1 MVIVLLKQKIGKLK
15 SQLILKKTL
24 FTILLVIVGANV
36 FAQGAGKI
44 SGTVADKKTGEIIIG
59 ASVKV
64 LGVNKAVATDVEG
77 RYIIGGL
84 TADNYVLEVSY
95 IGYTK
100 KNIIDVEVKDGST
113 TSLNVALE
121 ESQSLTLNQVVITST
136 VKKETVNSLYLKQKT
151 NVSISD
157 GISAEQIKRSPDR
170 NTSEVLKRVSGTSI
184 QDNKFVIVRGL
195 SDRYNTTLLNN
206 AILPSTEPDRKAF
219 SFDIIPS
226 NMIDNI
232 VINKTAS
239 PDLPGDFSGG
249 VVQVLTKDIP
259 TENYLFASAGTGY
272 NSQSTLQKFQLGEK
286 SGIENFGFFKSNR
299 NIPKGIPS
307 TQKYNVLTANQKID
321 AGKLFRNSF
330 QTNVFNAAMPS
341 QAYQLSMGLRKSLK
355 NNANIGA
362 IISVTYRNSEN
373 RNEAERYEYEGAT
386 QQYDFKDETFKF
398 SSSLGALANFAYI
411 KGNHKVAF
419 KNLYN
424 VSLDNTYTSRFGTQF
439 VDQDLIKGYSYDLVS
454 KSLLNSQ
461 LEGEHKFSWKD
472 VKLNWNLG
480 YSYSDRLQPD
490 LKSINYRLDYDQGAK
505 VYEAVVPNGTASRT
519 DASRFFSDLFEDSYN
534 AGLNVTL
541 PFTLFKEKSSLKV
554 GGLKQYKLRD
564 FKARK
569 FGYIKSFGAFEADL
583 LSLPYN
589 EIFNPINLKPTG
601 FILDE
606 GTENADKYDATSD
619 LNAGYAM
626 VDTRFGKKIRLSLGA
641 RVEDSYQLVNTADFT
656 GKKVKVEKQYLDV
669 LPSLNATYTLTD
681 QTNIRFSA
689 SQTVTRPELRELSN
703 FGFFDYISKRILQ
716 GNPDLKRS
724 QNTNI
729 DVKYEIF
736 PGAGQVLSISGYY
749 KYFKNPIEQVVSSGS
764 VKNITFQNA
773 NSATTYGME
782 LEARKNLAFISDNS
796 FYKNLTAYVNTS
808 IIFSTVN
815 LNSLVS
821 EITSRALQGQ
831 SPYLINAGL
840 LFNEPKSN
848 LSFNLLYNRVGE
860 RISEVGYQG
869 YPDIYE
875 KGRNMLDFQIS
886 KRLINNKAELRLNIA
901 DVLNEKIYFYQ
912 NNNNK
917 KTYQSNMDNIM
928 NTARTGMGASLTFTY
943 NFSLDKK

>member
-1 MVIVLLKQKIGKLK
+1 MK
-15 SQLILKKTL
+15 SQFTLKKALLTL
-24 FTILLVIVGANV
+24 LFVVIGATV
-36 FAQGAGKI
+36 FAQGTGKI
-44 SGTVADKKTGEIIIG
+44 SGTVADKKTGETIIG
-59 ASVKV
+59 ASVKL
-64 LGVNKAVATDVEG
+64 LGVNQAVATDVEG

-84 TADNYVLEVSY
+84 APGNYVLEVSY
-95 IGYTK
+95 IGYSIKSITA
-100 KNIIDVEVKDGST
+100 IEVKDGNT
-113 TSLNVALE
+113 TSVNVTLE
-121 ESQSLTLNQVVITST
+121 ESQSQTLNQVVVTST
-136 VKKETVNSLYLKQKT
+136 VNKETVNSLYLKQKT

-272 NSQSTLQKFQLGEK
+272 NSQSTFQKFQLGEK
-286 SGIENFGFFKSNR
+286 SGIENFGFFKSDR

-330 QTNVFNAAMPS
+330 QTNTFNAAMPS
-341 QAYQLSMGLRKSLK
+341 QAYQLSMGLRKALK

-362 IISVTYRNSEN
+362 IVSLTYRNSET
-373 RNEAERYEYEGAT
+373 RNEAERFDYEGAT
-386 QQYDFKDETFKF
+386 KQYDFNDETFKF
-398 SSSLGALANFAYI
+398 SSFLGALANFAYI
-411 KGNHKVAF
+411 KGNHKIAF

-424 VSLDNTYTSRFGTQF
+424 ISLDNTYTSRFGTQF

-461 LEGEHKFSWKD
+461 LEGEHKFSWQD
-472 VKLNWNLG
+472 LKLNWNLG

-534 AGLNVTL
+534 AGLNVNL

-569 FGYIKSFGAFEADL
+569 FGYIKSFGAFEANL
-583 LSLPYN
+583 LTLPYN
-589 EIFNPINLKPTG
+589 EIFNSTNLKPTG

-626 VDTRFGKKIRLSLGA
+626 LDTRLSKKIRLSLGA

-656 GKKVKVEKQYLDV
+656 GKKVKVEKQYLDI
-669 LPSLNATYTLTD
+669 LPSLNATYSLSD

-736 PGAGQVLSISGYY
+736 PGSGQVLSISGYY

-782 LEARKNLAFISDNS
+782 LEARKNLGFMGENS

-808 IIFSTVN
+808 VIFSTVN

-848 LSFNLLYNRVGE
+848 LSFNILYNRIGE

-886 KRLINNKAELRLNIA
+886 KKLINNKAELRLNLA
-901 DVLNEKIYFYQ
+901 DILNEKIYFYQ

-917 KTYQSNMDNIM
+917 KTYQSNIDNIM

>member
-1 MVIVLLKQKIGKLK
+1 MK
-15 SQLILKKTL
+15 SQFTLKKALLTL
-24 FTILLVIVGANV
+24 LFVVIGATV
-36 FAQGAGKI
+36 FAQGTGKI
-44 SGTVADKKTGEIIIG
+44 SGTVADKKTGETIIG

-84 TADNYVLEVSY
+84 MPGNYVLEVAY
-95 IGYTK
+95 IGYSIKSITA
-100 KNIIDVEVKDGST
+100 IEVKDGNT
-113 TSLNVALE
+113 TSVNVTLE
-121 ESQSLTLNQVVITST
+121 ESQSQTLNQVVVTTT

-157 GISAEQIKRSPDR
+157 GISAEQIRRSPDR

-272 NSQSTLQKFQLGEK
+272 NSQSTFQKFQLGEK
-286 SGIENFGFFKSNR
+286 SGIENFGFFKSDR

-307 TQKYNVLTANQKID
+307 TQRYNVLTANQKID

-330 QTNVFNAAMPS
+330 QTNTFNAAMPS
-341 QAYQLSMGLRKSLK
+341 QAYQLSMGLRKALK
-355 NNANIGA
+355 NKANIGA
-362 IISVTYRNSEN
+362 IVSLTYRNSET
-373 RNEAERYEYEGAT
+373 RNEAERFDYEGAT
-386 QQYDFKDETFKF
+386 KQYDFNDETFKF

-411 KGNHKVAF
+411 KGNHKIAF

-461 LEGEHKFSWKD
+461 LEGEHKFSWQD
-472 VKLNWNLG
+472 LKLNWNLG

-569 FGYIKSFGAFEADL
+569 FGYIKSFGAFEANL
-583 LSLPYN
+583 LTLPYN
-589 EIFNPINLKPTG
+589 EIFNSTNLKPTG
-601 FILDE
+601 FVLDE

-626 VDTRFGKKIRLSLGA
+626 LDTRLSKKIRLSFGA

-656 GKKVKVEKQYLDV
+656 GKKVKVEKQYLDI
-669 LPSLNATYTLTD
+669 LPSLNATYSLSD

-782 LEARKNLAFISDNS
+782 LEARKNLGFMGENS

-808 IIFSTVN
+808 VIFSTVN

-848 LSFNLLYNRVGE
+848 LSFNILYNRIGE

-886 KRLINNKAELRLNIA
+886 KKLINNKAELRLNLA

-917 KTYQSNMDNIM
+917 KTYQSNIDNIM

>member
-1 MVIVLLKQKIGKLK
+1 MK
-15 SQLILKKTL
+15 SQLTLKKALLTL
-24 FTILLVIVGANV
+24 LFVVIGATV
-36 FAQGAGKI
+36 FAQGTGKI
-44 SGTVADKKTGEIIIG
+44 SGTVADKKTGETIIG

-84 TADNYVLEVSY
+84 MSGNYVLEVSY
-95 IGYTK
+95 IGYSVKSITA
-100 KNIIDVEVKDGST
+100 IEVKDGNT
-113 TSLNVALE
+113 TSVNVTLE
-121 ESQSLTLNQVVITST
+121 ESQSQTLNQVVVTTT

-195 SDRYNTTLLNN
+195 SDRYNSTLLNN

-272 NSQSTLQKFQLGEK
+272 NSQSTFQKFQLGEK
-286 SGIENFGFFKSNR
+286 SGIENFGFFKSDR

-330 QTNVFNAAMPS
+330 QTNTFNAAMPS
-341 QAYQLSMGLRKSLK
+341 QAYQLSMGLRKALK
-355 NNANIGA
+355 NKANIGA
-362 IISVTYRNSEN
+362 IVSLTYRNSET
-373 RNEAERYEYEGAT
+373 RNEAERFDYEGST
-386 QQYDFKDETFKF
+386 KQYDFNDETFKF

-411 KGNHKVAF
+411 KGNNKIAF

-424 VSLDNTYTSRFGTQF
+424 ISLDNTYTSRFGTQF
-439 VDQDLIKGYSYDLVS
+439 VDKDLIKGYSYDLVS

-461 LEGEHKFSWKD
+461 LEGEHKFSWQD
-472 VKLNWNLG
+472 LKLNWNLG

-490 LKSINYRLDYDQGAK
+490 LKSVNYRLDYDQGAK
-505 VYEAVVPNGTASRT
+505 IYEAVVPNGTASRT

-534 AGLNVTL
+534 AGLNLNL
-541 PFTLFKEKSSLKV
+541 PFTLFNEKSLLKV

-569 FGYIKSFGAFEADL
+569 FGYIKSFGSFEANL
-583 LSLPYN
+583 LTLPYN
-589 EIFNPINLKPTG
+589 EIFNSTNLKPTG

-626 VDTRFGKKIRLSLGA
+626 LDTRLSKKIRLSLGA

-669 LPSLNATYTLTD
+669 LPSLNATYSLSD

-716 GNPDLKRS
+716 GNPNLKRS

-782 LEARKNLAFISDNS
+782 LEARKNLGFMGENN

-848 LSFNLLYNRVGE
+848 LSFNILYNRIGE

-886 KRLINNKAELRLNIA
+886 KKLIDNKAELRLNLA

-917 KTYQSNMDNIM
+917 KTYQSNVDNIM
-928 NTARTGMGASLTFTY
+928 NTARSGMGASLTFTY

>member
-1 MVIVLLKQKIGKLK
+1 MK
-15 SQLILKKTL
+15 SQFTLKKALLTL
-24 FTILLVIVGANV
+24 LFVVIGATV
-36 FAQGAGKI
+36 FAQGTGKI
-44 SGTVADKKTGEIIIG
+44 SGTVADKKTGETIIG

-84 TADNYVLEVSY
+84 MPGNYVLEVSY
-95 IGYTK
+95 IGYTIK
-100 KNIIDVEVKDGST
+100 SITAIEVKDGNT
-113 TSLNVALE
+113 TSVNVTLE
-121 ESQSLTLNQVVITST
+121 ESQSQTLNQVVVTTT

-157 GISAEQIKRSPDR
+157 GISAEQIRRSPDR

-272 NSQSTLQKFQLGEK
+272 NSQSTFQKFQLGEK
-286 SGIENFGFFKSNR
+286 SGIENFGFFKSDR

-330 QTNVFNAAMPS
+330 QTNTFNAAMPS
-341 QAYQLSMGLRKSLK
+341 QAYQLSMGLRKALK
-355 NNANIGA
+355 NKANIGA
-362 IISVTYRNSEN
+362 IVSLTYRNSET
-373 RNEAERYEYEGAT
+373 RNEAERFDYEGAT
-386 QQYDFKDETFKF
+386 KQYDFNDETFKF

-411 KGNHKVAF
+411 KGNHKIAF

-461 LEGEHKFSWKD
+461 LEGEHKFSWQD
-472 VKLNWNLG
+472 LKLNWNLG

-569 FGYIKSFGAFEADL
+569 FGYIKSFGAFEANL
-583 LSLPYN
+583 LTLPYN
-589 EIFNPINLKPTG
+589 EIFNSTNLKPTG

-626 VDTRFGKKIRLSLGA
+626 LDTRVSKKIRLSLGA

-656 GKKVKVEKQYLDV
+656 GKKVKVEKQYLDI
-669 LPSLNATYTLTD
+669 LPSLNATYSLSD

-782 LEARKNLAFISDNS
+782 LEARKNLGFMGENS

-808 IIFSTVN
+808 VIFSTVN

-848 LSFNLLYNRVGE
+848 LSFNILYNRIGE

-886 KRLINNKAELRLNIA
+886 KKLINNKAELRLNLA

-917 KTYQSNMDNIM
+917 KTYQSNIDNIM

>member
-1 MVIVLLKQKIGKLK
+1 MT
-15 SQLILKKTL
+15 LKKAL
-24 FTILLVIVGANV
+24 FTILFVSIVANV
-36 FAQGAGKI
+36 FAQGTGKI
-44 SGTVADKKTGEIIIG
+44 SGTVADKKTGETIIG

-64 LGVNKAVATDVEG
+64 LGVNKAVATDIEG
-77 RYIIGGL
+77 RYIIGDL
-84 TADNYVLEVSY
+84 TAGNYVLEVSY
-95 IGYTK
+95 IGYSI
-100 KNIIDVEVKDGST
+100 KNITAIEVNEGNT
-113 TSLNVALE
+113 TAVNVTLE
-121 ESQSLTLNQVVITST
+121 ESQPQTLNQVVITTT

-195 SDRYNTTLLNN
+195 SDRYNATLLNN

-272 NSQSTLQKFQLGEK
+272 NSQSTFQKFQLGEK
-286 SGIENFGFFKSNR
+286 SGVENFGFFKSDR

-330 QTNVFNAAMPS
+330 QTNTFNAAMPS
-341 QAYQLSMGLRKSLK
+341 QAYQLSMGLRKQLK
-355 NNANIGA
+355 NKANIGA
-362 IISVTYRNSEN
+362 IVSLTYRNSET
-373 RNEAERYEYEGAT
+373 RNDAERFDYEGAT
-386 QQYDFKDETFKF
+386 KQYDFNDETFKF

-411 KGNHKVAF
+411 KGNHKIAF

-461 LEGEHKFSWKD
+461 LEGEHKFSWQD
-472 VKLNWNLG
+472 LKLNWNLG

-541 PFTLFKEKSSLKV
+541 PFTLFKEKTSLKV
-554 GGLKQYKLRD
+554 GALKQYKLRD

-569 FGYIKSFGAFEADL
+569 FGYIKSFGAFESNL
-583 LSLPYN
+583 LTLPFN
-589 EIFNPINLKPTG
+589 EIFNSANLKPTG
-601 FILDE
+601 FVLDE
-606 GTENADKYDATSD
+606 GTENADKYDAASD

-626 VDTRFGKKIRLSLGA
+626 LDTRFGKKIRLSFGA
-641 RVEDSYQLVNTADFT
+641 RLEDSYQLVNTADFT

-669 LPSLNATYTLTD
+669 LPSLNATYSLSD

-689 SQTVTRPELRELSN
+689 SQTVTKPELRELSN

-782 LEARKNLAFISDNS
+782 LEARKNLGFIGENS

-808 IIFSTVN
+808 VIFSTVN

-848 LSFNLLYNRVGE
+848 LSFNILYNRIGE

-886 KRLINNKAELRLNIA
+886 KKLINNKAELRLNLA

-912 NNNNK
+912 NNNSQ
-917 KTYQSNMDNIM
+917 KTYQPNTDNIM

>member
-1 MVIVLLKQKIGKLK
+1 MK
-15 SQLILKKTL
+15 SQFTLKKALLTL
-24 FTILLVIVGANV
+24 LFVVIGATV
-36 FAQGAGKI
+36 FAQETGKI
-44 SGTVADKKTGEIIIG
+44 SGTVADKKTGETIIG

-84 TADNYVLEVSY
+84 MPGNYVLEVSY
-95 IGYTK
+95 IGYTIK
-100 KNIIDVEVKDGST
+100 SITAIEVKDGNT
-113 TSLNVALE
+113 TSVNVTLE
-121 ESQSLTLNQVVITST
+121 ESQSQTLNQVVVTTT

-157 GISAEQIKRSPDR
+157 GISAEQIRRSPDR

-272 NSQSTLQKFQLGEK
+272 NSQSTFQKFQLGEK
-286 SGIENFGFFKSNR
+286 SGIENFGFFKSDR

-330 QTNVFNAAMPS
+330 QTNTFNAAMPS
-341 QAYQLSMGLRKSLK
+341 QAYQLSMGLRKALK
-355 NNANIGA
+355 NKANFGA
-362 IISVTYRNSEN
+362 IVSLTYRNSET
-373 RNEAERYEYEGAT
+373 RNEAERFDYEGAT
-386 QQYDFKDETFKF
+386 KQYDFNDETFKF

-411 KGNHKVAF
+411 KGNHKIAF

-461 LEGEHKFSWKD
+461 LEGEHKFSWQD
-472 VKLNWNLG
+472 LKLNWNLG

-569 FGYIKSFGAFEADL
+569 FGYIKSFGAFEANL
-583 LSLPYN
+583 LTLPYN
-589 EIFNPINLKPTG
+589 EIFNSANLKPTG

-626 VDTRFGKKIRLSLGA
+626 LDTRVSKKIRLSLGA

-656 GKKVKVEKQYLDV
+656 GKKVKVEKQYLDI
-669 LPSLNATYTLTD
+669 LPSLNATYSLSD

-689 SQTVTRPELRELSN
+689 SKTVTRPELRELSN

-782 LEARKNLAFISDNS
+782 LEARKNLGFMGENS

-808 IIFSTVN
+808 VIFSTVN

-848 LSFNLLYNRVGE
+848 LSFNILYNRIGE

-886 KRLINNKAELRLNIA
+886 KKLINNKAELRLNLA

-917 KTYQSNMDNIM
+917 KTYQSNIDNIM

>member
-1 MVIVLLKQKIGKLK
+1 MK
-15 SQLILKKTL
+15 SQFTLKKALLTL
-24 FTILLVIVGANV
+24 LFVVIGATV
-36 FAQGAGKI
+36 FAQGTGKI
-44 SGTVADKKTGEIIIG
+44 SGTVADKKTGETIIG

-84 TADNYVLEVSY
+84 TPGNYVLEVSY
-95 IGYTK
+95 IGYTIK
-100 KNIIDVEVKDGST
+100 SITAIEVKDGNT
-113 TSLNVALE
+113 TSVNVTLE
-121 ESQSLTLNQVVITST
+121 ESQSQTLNQVVVTTT

-157 GISAEQIKRSPDR
+157 GISAEQIRRSPDR

-272 NSQSTLQKFQLGEK
+272 NSQSTFQKFQLGEK
-286 SGIENFGFFKSNR
+286 SGIENFGFFKSDR

-330 QTNVFNAAMPS
+330 QTNTFNAAMPS
-341 QAYQLSMGLRKSLK
+341 QAYQLSMGLRKALK
-355 NNANIGA
+355 NKANIGA
-362 IISVTYRNSEN
+362 IVSLTYRNSET
-373 RNEAERYEYEGAT
+373 RNEAERFDYEGAT
-386 QQYDFKDETFKF
+386 KQYDFNDETFKF

-411 KGNHKVAF
+411 KGNHKIAF

-461 LEGEHKFSWKD
+461 LEGEHKFSWQD
-472 VKLNWNLG
+472 LKLNWNLG

-569 FGYIKSFGAFEADL
+569 FGYIKSFGAFEANL
-583 LSLPYN
+583 LTLPYN
-589 EIFNPINLKPTG
+589 EIFNSTNLKPTG

-626 VDTRFGKKIRLSLGA
+626 LDIRVSKKIRLSLGA

-656 GKKVKVEKQYLDV
+656 GKKVKVEKQYLDI
-669 LPSLNATYTLTD
+669 LPSLNATYSLSD

-782 LEARKNLAFISDNS
+782 LEARKNLGFMGENS

-808 IIFSTVN
+808 VIFSTVN

-848 LSFNLLYNRVGE
+848 LSFNILYNRIGE

-886 KRLINNKAELRLNIA
+886 KKLINNKAELRLNLA

-917 KTYQSNMDNIM
+917 KTYQSNIDNIM

>member
-1 MVIVLLKQKIGKLK
+1 MVILLLKQKIGKLK
-15 SQLILKKTL
+15 SQSTLKNAL
-24 FTILLVIVGANV
+24 FTILLVIIGASV
-36 FAQGAGKI
+36 FAQGTGKI
-44 SGTVADKKTGEIIIG
+44 SGTVADKKTGETIIG
-59 ASVKV
+59 AAVKI
-64 LGVNKAVATDVEG
+64 LSVNKAIATDVEG
-77 RYIIGGL
+77 RYTIGGL
-84 TADNYVLEVSY
+84 TSGNYVLEISY

-100 KNIIDVEVKDGST
+100 KNITAIEVKEGNT
-113 TSLNVALE
+113 TSVNVTLE
-121 ESQSLTLNQVVITST
+121 ESQSQTLSQVVVTTTI
-136 VKKETVNSLYLKQKT
+136 KKETINSLYLKQRT

-195 SDRYNTTLLNN
+195 SDRYNATLLNN

-259 TENYLFASAGTGY
+259 TENYLFASAGSGY
-272 NSQSTLQKFQLGEK
+272 NSQSTFQKFQLGEK
-286 SGIENFGFFKSNR
+286 SGIENFGYFKSDR

-307 TQKYNVLTANQKID
+307 TQKYSVLTANQKID
-321 AGKLFRNSF
+321 AGKLFKNSF
-330 QTNVFNAAMPS
+330 HTNTFNAAMPS
-341 QAYQLSMGLRKSLK
+341 RAYQLSVGLKKALK
-355 NNANIGA
+355 NSAKIGA
-362 IISVTYRNSEN
+362 IFSLTYRNSEN
-373 RNEAERYEYEGAT
+373 RNEAERFDYEGAT
-386 QQYDFKDETFKF
+386 RQYDFNDETFKF

-411 KGNHKVAF
+411 KDNHKIAF

-424 VSLDNTYTSRFGTQF
+424 VSLDNTYTFRFGTQF
-439 VDQDLIKGYSYDLVS
+439 VDQDLIQGYSYDLVS

-461 LEGEHKFSWKD
+461 VEGEHKFSWQD
-472 VKLNWNLG
+472 LKLNWNVG

-490 LKSINYRLDYDQGAK
+490 LKSINYRLDYDQGAT

-534 AGLNVTL
+534 AGLNLTL

-569 FGYIKSFGAFEADL
+569 FGYIKSFGAFESNL
-583 LSLPYN
+583 LTLPYN
-589 EIFNPINLKPTG
+589 EIFNVANLKPTG

-626 VDTRFGKKIRLSLGA
+626 LDTRFGEKIRLSFGA
-641 RVEDSYQLVNTADFT
+641 RIEDSYQLVNTADFT

-669 LPSLNATYTLTD
+669 LPSLNATYNLSD

-724 QNTNI
+724 QNTNF

-749 KYFKNPIEQVVSSGS
+749 KFFRNPIEQIVSSGS

-782 LEARKNLAFISDNS
+782 LEARKNLGFIGEHS

-840 LFNEPKSN
+840 LFNEPKTN
-848 LSFNLLYNRVGE
+848 LSFNLLYNRIGE

-886 KRLINNKAELRLNIA
+886 KKLINNKAELRLNLA
-901 DVLNEKIYFYQ
+901 DILNEKIYFYQ
-912 NNNNK
+912 NNNRE
-917 KTYQSNMDNIM
+917 KTYQPKTDNIM
-928 NTARTGMGASLTFTY
+928 NTARAGMGASLTFSY
-943 NFSLDKK
+943 NLSLEKK

>member
-1 MVIVLLKQKIGKLK
+1 MK
-15 SQLILKKTL
+15 SQFTLKKALLTL
-24 FTILLVIVGANV
+24 LFVVIGATV
-36 FAQGAGKI
+36 FAQGTGKI
-44 SGTVADKKTGEIIIG
+44 SGTVADKKTGETIIG

-64 LGVNKAVATDVEG
+64 LGVNQAVATDVEG

-84 TADNYVLEVSY
+84 APGNYVLEVSY
-95 IGYTK
+95 IGYSIKSITA
-100 KNIIDVEVKDGST
+100 IEVKDGNT
-113 TSLNVALE
+113 TSVNVTLE
-121 ESQSLTLNQVVITST
+121 ESQSQTLNQVVVTST
-136 VKKETVNSLYLKQKT
+136 VNKETVNSLYLKQKT

-272 NSQSTLQKFQLGEK
+272 NSQSTFQKFQLGEK
-286 SGIENFGFFKSNR
+286 SGIENFGFFKSDR

-330 QTNVFNAAMPS
+330 QTNTFNAAMPS
-341 QAYQLSMGLRKSLK
+341 QAYQLSMGLRKALK

-362 IISVTYRNSEN
+362 IVSLTYRNSET
-373 RNEAERYEYEGAT
+373 RNEAERFDYEGAT
-386 QQYDFKDETFKF
+386 KQYDFNDETFKF
-398 SSSLGALANFAYI
+398 SSFLGALANFAYI
-411 KGNHKVAF
+411 KGNHKIAF

-424 VSLDNTYTSRFGTQF
+424 ISLDNTYTSRFGTQF

-461 LEGEHKFSWKD
+461 LEGEHKFSWQD
-472 VKLNWNLG
+472 LKLNWNLG

-534 AGLNVTL
+534 AGLNVNL

-569 FGYIKSFGAFEADL
+569 FGYIKSFGAFEANL
-583 LSLPYN
+583 LTLPYN
-589 EIFNPINLKPTG
+589 EIFNSTNLKPTG

-626 VDTRFGKKIRLSLGA
+626 LDTRLSKKIRLSLGA

-656 GKKVKVEKQYLDV
+656 GKKVKVEKQYLDI
-669 LPSLNATYTLTD
+669 LPSLNATYSLSD

-736 PGAGQVLSISGYY
+736 PGSGQVLSISGYY

-782 LEARKNLAFISDNS
+782 LEARKNLGFMGENS

-808 IIFSTVN
+808 VIFSTVN

-848 LSFNLLYNRVGE
+848 LSFNILYNRIGE

-886 KRLINNKAELRLNIA
+886 KKLINNKAELRLNLA
-901 DVLNEKIYFYQ
+901 DILNEKIYFYQ

-917 KTYQSNMDNIM
+917 KTYQSNIDNIM

>member
-1 MVIVLLKQKIGKLK
+1 LK
-15 SQLILKKTL
+15 SQFTLKKALLTL
-24 FTILLVIVGANV
+24 LFVVIGATV
-36 FAQGAGKI
+36 FAQGTGKI
-44 SGTVADKKTGEIIIG
+44 SGTVADKKTGETIIG

-84 TADNYVLEVSY
+84 MPGNYVLEVSY
-95 IGYTK
+95 IGYTIK
-100 KNIIDVEVKDGST
+100 SITAIEVKDGNT
-113 TSLNVALE
+113 TSVNVTLE
-121 ESQSLTLNQVVITST
+121 ESQSQTLNQVVVTTT

-157 GISAEQIKRSPDR
+157 GISAEQIRRSPDR

-272 NSQSTLQKFQLGEK
+272 NSQSTFQKFQLGEK
-286 SGIENFGFFKSNR
+286 SGIENFGFFKSDR

-330 QTNVFNAAMPS
+330 QTNTFNAAMPS
-341 QAYQLSMGLRKSLK
+341 QAYQLSMGLRKALK
-355 NNANIGA
+355 NKANIGA
-362 IISVTYRNSEN
+362 IVSLTYRNSET
-373 RNEAERYEYEGAT
+373 RNEAERFDYEGAT
-386 QQYDFKDETFKF
+386 KQYDFNDETFKF

-411 KGNHKVAF
+411 KGNHKIAF

-461 LEGEHKFSWKD
+461 LEGEHKFSWQD
-472 VKLNWNLG
+472 LKLNWNLG

-569 FGYIKSFGAFEADL
+569 FGYIKSFGAFEANL
-583 LSLPYN
+583 LTLPYN
-589 EIFNPINLKPTG
+589 EIFNSTNLKPTG

-626 VDTRFGKKIRLSLGA
+626 LDTRLSKKIRLSFGA

-656 GKKVKVEKQYLDV
+656 GKKVKVEKQYLDI
-669 LPSLNATYTLTD
+669 LPSLNATYSLSD

-782 LEARKNLAFISDNS
+782 LEARKNLGFMGENS

-808 IIFSTVN
+808 VIFSTVN

-848 LSFNLLYNRVGE
+848 LSFNILYNRIGE

-886 KRLINNKAELRLNIA
+886 KKLINNKAELRLNLA

-917 KTYQSNMDNIM
+917 KTYQSNIDNIM

>member
-1 MVIVLLKQKIGKLK
+1 MVILLLKQKLSKLK
-15 SQLILKKTL
+15 SQLTLKKAL
-24 FTILLVIVGANV
+24 LTILFVIVGANV
-36 FAQGAGKI
+36 FAQGTGKI
-44 SGTVADKKTGEIIIG
+44 SGTVADKKTGETIIG

-77 RYIIGGL
+77 RYAIGGL
-84 TADNYVLEVSY
+84 TAGNYVLEVSY
-95 IGYTK
+95 IGYSI
-100 KNIIDVEVKDGST
+100 KNITAIEVKEGNT
-113 TSLNVALE
+113 TTVNLTLE
-121 ESQSLTLNQVVITST
+121 ESQSQTLNQVVITST

-195 SDRYNTTLLNN
+195 SDRYNATLLNN

-272 NSQSTLQKFQLGEK
+272 NSQSTFQKFQLGDK
-286 SGIENFGFFKSNR
+286 SGVENFGFFKSER

-307 TQKYNVLTANQKID
+307 TQKYSVLTANQKID
-321 AGKLFRNSF
+321 AGKLFKNSF
-330 QTNVFNAAMPS
+330 QTNTFNAAMPS
-341 QAYQLSMGLRKSLK
+341 QAYQLSMGLRKALK
-355 NNANIGA
+355 NKANIGA
-362 IISVTYRNSEN
+362 ILSLTYRNSET
-373 RNEAERYEYEGAT
+373 RNEAERFDYEGAT
-386 QQYDFKDETFKF
+386 KQYDFKDETFKF
-398 SSSLGALANFAYI
+398 GSSLGALANFAYI
-411 KGNHKVAF
+411 KGNHKIAF

-439 VDQDLIKGYSYDLVS
+439 VDQDLIQGYSYDLVS

-461 LEGEHKFSWKD
+461 LEGEHKFSWQD
-472 VKLNWNLG
+472 LKLNWNLG

-534 AGLNVTL
+534 AGLNLTL
-541 PFTLFKEKSSLKV
+541 PFTLLKEKSSLKV

-569 FGYIKSFGAFEADL
+569 FGYIKSFGAFESNL
-583 LSLPYN
+583 LTLPFN
-589 EIFNPINLKPTG
+589 EIFNPANLKPTG

-606 GTENADKYDATSD
+606 GTENADKYNATSD

-626 VDTRFGKKIRLSLGA
+626 LDTRLGKKLRLSFGT

-669 LPSLNATYTLTD
+669 LPSLNATYSLSD

-729 DVKYEIF
+729 DVKYEVF

-782 LEARKNLAFISDNS
+782 LEARKNLSFIGENS

-848 LSFNLLYNRVGE
+848 LSFNLLYNRIGE

-886 KRLINNKAELRLNIA
+886 KKLIKNKAELRLNLA

-912 NNNNK
+912 NNNNQ
-917 KTYQSNMDNIM
+917 KTYQSNIDNIM

>member
-1 MVIVLLKQKIGKLK
+1 MK
-15 SQLILKKTL
+15 SQFTLKKALLTL
-24 FTILLVIVGANV
+24 LFVVIGATV
-36 FAQGAGKI
+36 FAQGTGKI
-44 SGTVADKKTGEIIIG
+44 SGTVADKKTGETIIG

-84 TADNYVLEVSY
+84 MPGNYVLEVSY
-95 IGYTK
+95 IGYTIK
-100 KNIIDVEVKDGST
+100 SITAIEVKDGNT
-113 TSLNVALE
+113 TSVNVTLE
-121 ESQSLTLNQVVITST
+121 ESQSQTLNQVVVTTT

-157 GISAEQIKRSPDR
+157 GISAEQIRRSPDR

-272 NSQSTLQKFQLGEK
+272 NSQSTFQKFQLGEK
-286 SGIENFGFFKSNR
+286 SGIENFGFFKSDR

-330 QTNVFNAAMPS
+330 QTNTFNAAMPS
-341 QAYQLSMGLRKSLK
+341 QAYQLSMGLRKTLK
-355 NNANIGA
+355 NKANIGA
-362 IISVTYRNSEN
+362 IVSLTYRNSET
-373 RNEAERYEYEGAT
+373 RNEAERFDYEGAT
-386 QQYDFKDETFKF
+386 KQYDFNDETFKF

-411 KGNHKVAF
+411 KGNHKIAF

-461 LEGEHKFSWKD
+461 LEGEHKFSWQD
-472 VKLNWNLG
+472 LKLNWNLG

-490 LKSINYRLDYDQGAK
+490 LKSINFRLDYDQGAK

-569 FGYIKSFGAFEADL
+569 FGYIKSFGAFEANL
-583 LSLPYN
+583 LTLPYN
-589 EIFNPINLKPTG
+589 EIFNSTNLKPTG

-626 VDTRFGKKIRLSLGA
+626 LDTRVSKKIRLSLGA

-656 GKKVKVEKQYLDV
+656 GKKVKVEKQYLDI
-669 LPSLNATYTLTD
+669 LPSLNATYSLSD

-782 LEARKNLAFISDNS
+782 LEARKNLGFMGENS

-808 IIFSTVN
+808 VIFSTVN

-848 LSFNLLYNRVGE
+848 LSFNILYNRIGE

-886 KRLINNKAELRLNIA
+886 KKLINNKAELRLNLA

-917 KTYQSNMDNIM
+917 KTYQSNIDNIM